1 MDASLE
7 IVKVKRQLR
16 RMQVCLI
23 TAVAA
28 GVATAA
34 IVANS
39 GEAVAQ
45 GGGKAKFDEIEV
57 QRINVVEPDG
67 KPRMVLSNKERS
79 PGAVV
84 NGVDLGHA
92 GTRPGMTLYNSEGDE
107 SGGLGADNGVNDGK
121 SWAVGQLSFDQYKQ
135 DQTLVLR
142 YMEQEGVRGVGL
154 AVNDRPEVP
163 LPESYE
169 EAKKIEQM
177 PPGPAR
183 DQAMAEY
190 RKKYPSP
197 QRVFIGKNP
206 DKSSVVT
213 LADGKGTPR
222 IVMRVDQDGN
232 PQIQFLNAK
241 GKVTRTIKG

>member
-16 RMQVCLI
+16 RMRVGLI
-23 TAVAA
+23 AAAVLTGAVLA
-28 GVATAA
+28 G
-34 IVANS
+34 N

-45 GGGKAKFDEIEV
+45 GGGKATFDEIEV

-67 KPRMVLSNKERS
+67 KPRMVLSNKDRS

-84 NGVDLGHA
+84 NGVDLGNA
-92 GTRPGMTLYNSEGDE
+92 GTRPGMTFYNGEGDE
-107 SGGLGADNGVNDGK
+107 AGGLGTDNGVNGGK
-121 SWAVGQLSFDQYKQ
+121 PWAVGQLSFDQYKQ

-154 AVNDRPEVP
+154 AVDDRPETP
-163 LPESYE
+163 LPESFE
-169 EAKKIEQM
+169 EYRKIEQM
-177 PPGPAR
+177 PPGPER
-183 DQAMAEY
+183 DQAMAAY

-206 DKSSVVT
+206 DKSSAVT
-213 LADGKGTPR
+213 LADGKGAPR

-232 PQIQFLNAK
+232 PRIQFLNAA

>member
-7 IVKVKRQLR
+7 IVKVERQLR
-16 RMQVCLI
+16 RMRVCLI

-28 GVATAA
+28 AVATAA
-34 IVANS
+34 IMANS

-45 GGGKAKFDEIEV
+45 DGGKAKFDEIEV

-79 PGAVV
+79 PGVVV
-84 NGVDLGHA
+84 NGVDLGNA
-92 GTRPGMTLYNSEGDE
+92 GTRPGMTFYNGEGDE
-107 SGGLGADNGVNDGK
+107 SGGLGTDNGVNDGK
-121 SWAVGQLSFDQYKQ
+121 PWAVGQLSFDQYKQ

-154 AVNDRPEVP
+154 AVNDRPEAP
-163 LPESYE
+163 LPESFE
-169 EAKKIEQM
+169 EYKKIEQM

-183 DQAMAEY
+183 DQAMAAY

-206 DKSSVVT
+206 DKSSAVT

-232 PQIQFLNAK
+232 PRIQFLNAK